1 MENEEHLIII
11 SALQP
16 RYDAAALNEHL
27 QIIFSDD
34 DRCIGEDI
42 TFGINDVFNS
52 NIVQSN
58 ALAHNGIVYQFYT
71 TQMIEKE
78 LVGVL
83 TSIDGA
89 KPQNDKRKQTMH
101 YKRKAR
107 K

>member
-34 DRCIGEDI
+34 DRYIGDDI
-42 TFGINDVFNS
+42 AFGINNVFNS
-52 NIVQSN
+52 NIVQRN

-83 TSIDGA
+83 TSVGA
-89 KPQNDKRKQTMH
+89 TPQNDKRKQTMH

-107 K
+107 R

>member
-1 MENEEHLIII
+1 MENLEAVIII

-34 DRCIGEDI
+34 DRYIGDDI

-52 NIVQSN
+52 NIVQRN

-71 TQMIEKE
+71 TQIIANE

-89 KPQNDKRKQTMH
+89 KTQNGKRKQTMH
-101 YKRKAR
+101 YTRKTR